1 MEQNVQHTQEAPT
14 SAKPPRK
21 ISWRMFAVGFVVII
35 ALGIAADIF
44 WQNYVSPGAQEA
56 RRMQEQY
63 AKYEAWQQSYQDA
76 LKADTYGGKTP
87 KETLDLF
94 IAALEKEDVDL
105 ASKYFMLDNNL
116 SRQKWVDLLSKSKSD
131 GKIINIVDELKKAT
145 TSARDTGSLDTK
157 EFSVLGSDG
166 TPDYSIIFKINKYSQ
181 VWKIESL

>member
-14 SAKPPRK
+14 STKPSRK
-21 ISWRMFAVGFVVII
+21 ISWRMFAVGFAVII
-35 ALGIAADIF
+35 TLGIAADIF

-116 SRQKWVDLLSKSKSD
+116 SRQKWVDFLTKIETEGNLHRFAGDLKNYQEKNYTISKKD
-131 GKIINIVDELKKAT
+131 FAFIYKND
-145 TSARDTGSLDTK
+145 
-157 EFSVLGSDG
+157 DG
-166 TPDYSIIFKINKYSQ
+166 TVGLQINLKLNDQ
-181 VWKIESL
+181 TNIWKIESL